1 MDTIKRFL
9 KKIIIR
15 FALFP
20 LLILPIKDNR
30 VLIIN
35 DLSGNYSGNPK
46 AVAECLNHKYNLINV
61 YYAVKNSKNSRR
73 NNIKFIKYKS
83 LKYFFIAMTSK
94 AIITNSGGIS
104 FIPLRKKQFVINT
117 WHGGGA
123 YKKIGIH
130 MYNESKIFKKDL
142 MLSVKNTSLFL
153 SSCRRFTEIAC
164 ESLLYKK
171 DIFWEIGMPRND
183 ILINGD
189 EQLKKN
195 VRKSLGLKDGEKLV
209 LYAPTYRKP
218 NDNYFKNSIAISYG
232 IDCKKVCKALEK
244 RFGGKWIF
252 AMRLHPCIIDKKGV
266 IPKDAIDLTDYEDMQ
281 ELLLASDVM
290 INDFS
295 SSMWD
300 FMLTGKPSFMYA
312 VDLQHYIDTTEVYTS
327 VEDWPFPKSTSNDE
341 LIDSIVNF
349 DEEKYKKNCK
359 KHYEALGGCET
370 GHACEMVCKRIAEV
384 CGLE

>member
-117 WHGGGA
+117 WHGGG
-123 YKKIGIH
+123 K
-130 MYNESKIFKKDL
+130 
-142 MLSVKNTSLFL
+142 
-153 SSCRRFTEIAC
+153 
-164 ESLLYKK
+164 
-171 DIFWEIGMPRND
+171 
-183 ILINGD
+183 
-189 EQLKKN
+189 
-195 VRKSLGLKDGEKLV
+195 
-209 LYAPTYRKP
+209 
-218 NDNYFKNSIAISYG
+218 
-232 IDCKKVCKALEK
+232 
-244 RFGGKWIF
+244 
-252 AMRLHPCIIDKKGV
+252 
-266 IPKDAIDLTDYEDMQ
+266 
-281 ELLLASDVM
+281 
-290 INDFS
+290 
-295 SSMWD
+295 
-300 FMLTGKPSFMYA
+300 
-312 VDLQHYIDTTEVYTS
+312 
-327 VEDWPFPKSTSNDE
+327 
-341 LIDSIVNF
+341 
-349 DEEKYKKNCK
+349 
-359 KHYEALGGCET
+359 
-370 GHACEMVCKRIAEV
+370 
-384 CGLE
+384 